1 MCRESINL
9 RLNFKNKINTREKS
23 DSDNLIVILY
33 DTVFSVFHY
42 LLKILQ
48 SEDFVII
55 YDYLGVSKD
64 IKIMS

>member
-33 DTVFSVFHY
+33 DTVFSVFNY

-48 SEDFVII
+48 SEDFVMI